1 MVEHMVVKRR
11 GMLSRCLVLLM
22 SVFLQNA
29 SNAGEPL
36 VIPLQGAHCGEDP
49 NCFNRIHY
57 DIPMRIKADVGQTI
71 VFHTRNTLDA
81 NLHPDNKIP
90 NKRLAQVPGSTVH
103 PITGPVHIKGAKA
116 GDTLAV
122 TILDV
127 QPADYGFT
135 FILPSGFISDL
146 FPPGRH
152 EVIWNLNDEYAESPA
167 VPGVRIPNASF
178 PGIVTVLP
186 DQAMNQQMLAR
197 EAELL
202 EQGGA
207 VSVPE
212 PVNASPAQVCGAN
225 GAHPTECMRTGPP
238 REHGGNV
245 DIRYLATGVTLYLH
259 CYVDGCGLGI
269 GDAHYAQGDGEVSGT
284 AIEMDAVV
292 SVSTKIL
299 NPDHGLK
306 GLHYEGSSKLLD
318 IPSRRFFATTGM
330 PFKQK
335 GDVPPDM
342 RYLESDKIS
351 SLTGLSKD
359 ISLAARNALIE
370 MLQYL
375 VSEKGLT
382 REQAYVVMSV
392 AVDLRIGQLVDAPN
406 VNVSAILPL
415 DIFVDESK

>member
-1 MVEHMVVKRR
+1 
-11 GMLSRCLVLLM
+11 MLLRYTLM
-22 SVFLQNA
+22 FLFVFLQNSSSA
-29 SNAGEPL
+29 SEPL

-49 NCFNRIHY
+49 NCFNRIHH
-57 DIPMRIKADVGQTI
+57 DIPMHIRADAGQTI

-81 NLHPDNKIP
+81 NIRPDNKVS
-90 NKRLAQVPGSTVH
+90 NDRLEQVPGSTVH
-103 PITGPVHIKGAKA
+103 PITGPVYILGAKA

-122 TILDV
+122 TIHAV
-127 QPADYGFT
+127 KPADYGFT
-135 FILPSGFISDL
+135 LILPSGFISDL
-146 FPPGRH
+146 FPKARYQ
-152 EVIWNLNDEYAESPA
+152 VLWKLNDTYAESPSL
-167 VPGVRIPNASF
+167 PGIRIPNASF

-186 DQAMNQQMLAR
+186 DKELNQRMLLR
-197 EAELL
+197 EEQLL
-202 EQGGA
+202 AAGGA

-212 PVNASPAQVCGAN
+212 PVNASPAQVCGES
-225 GAHPTECMRTGPP
+225 GTHVSECMRTVPP

-245 DIRYLATGVTLYLH
+245 DIRYLASGVTLYLP

-292 SVSTKIL
+292 SVSTKIIKQG
-299 NPDHGLK
+299 NGLK
-306 GLHYEGSSKLLD
+306 GLYYEGQAKLLD

-330 PFKQK
+330 PFKLS
-335 GDVPPDM
+335 GEVPPDM
-342 RYLESDKIS
+342 RYLESDKIAP
-351 SLTGLSKD
+351 LTGLSKD

-370 MLQYL
+370 MLNYL
-375 VSEKGLT
+375 VSNKGLT

-415 DIFVDESK
+415 DIFVEDID